1 MLDLR
6 SNLDLWRFL
15 IPTTVKPTYYIN
27 ELRRFIRFFPIPV
40 DQTGTAMKIAFASL
54 LNRLDRTTLTVIEA
68 RDMLIDVLD
77 AIHAM
82 RPNDFFWRHDVKV
95 LIDGGVRFIRREDMI
110 QVTTDPQPFCT
121 CLENPFDVCTATF
134 HPGVI

>member
-6 SNLDLWRFL
+6 SNHELWHFL
-15 IPTTVKPTYYIN
+15 TPTTDKPTYYIN
-27 ELRRFIRFFPIPV
+27 ELRRFIRFFPIPD
-40 DQTGTAMKIAFASL
+40 DQTGTAMEIAFASL

-68 RDMLIDVLD
+68 RNMLIDALD

-82 RPNDFFWRHDVKV
+82 RPHDFFWRHAVK
-95 LIDGGVRFIRREDMI
+95 IAYEDVRFFRPENMI
-110 QVTTDPQPFCT
+110 QVVAEPQPNCT
-121 CLENPFDVCTATF
+121 CLEYPFEVCTATF